1 MQPGPGRSAKPPVR
15 FVLIVSV
22 VAIAAL
28 GSSIFF
34 FRAHRPEREARKRAG
49 AAAAAAAAR
58 NAAVADRLAQLRAEP
73 DPMAFVQARAGKDD
87 AATMTELVQAYAA
100 WASRGEALEAR
111 KQIVKRFVE
120 DSNLKVGLA
129 ALLEAVALDATPR
142 QADPLWHGLV
152 RDVSGLWNAGTV
164 AWGRDLL
171 QTENSPRARDL
182 LLEGLANASP
192 DQLGGE
198 QKDLLVTDL
207 IDMYPYASPD
217 QKPALDKALAT
228 MAGPDVVEIL
238 AHRGIN
244 EGSAPLASIQAIN
257 QEIEA
262 NRTKYRKVLEQ
273 IEEEDRQAQE
283 TNARE
288 AAKSKP

>member
-1 MQPGPGRSAKPPVR
+1 MQQTPGRSAKPFPR
-15 FVLIVSV
+15 FVWIVPV
-22 VAIAAL
+22 VAIAAIG
-28 GSSIFF
+28 GSVFLV
-34 FRAHRPEREARKRAG
+34 RAHRLERETRKR
-49 AAAAAAAAR
+49 AAAAAATTAAR
-58 NAAVADRLAQLRAEP
+58 SAAVADLLAQLRAEP

-87 AATMTELVQAYAA
+87 AATVIELVQAYAA

-111 KQIVKRFVE
+111 RQIVKRFVE
-120 DSNLKVGLA
+120 DANPKVGVA
-129 ALLEAVALDATPR
+129 ALLKAVALDTTPR
-142 QADPLWHGLV
+142 RADPLWNGLV
-152 RDVSGLWNAGTV
+152 RDVSGLWNAVTA

-171 QTENSPRARDL
+171 QTETSPRAKDL
-182 LLEGLANASP
+182 LLESLASASP
-192 DQLGGE
+192 DKIGGE

-207 IDMYPYASPD
+207 IDMYPYAAPD
-217 QKPALDKALAT
+217 QKPALDKALAA

-244 EGSAPLASIQAIN
+244 EGSAPLASIQQIN

-262 NRTKYRKVLEQ
+262 SRAKYRKVLQQ
-273 IEEEDRQAQE
+273 IEEEEREAQE

>member
-1 MQPGPGRSAKPPVR
+1 MQPAPGRSAKPSVR
-15 FVLIVSV
+15 LVWIVPV
-22 VAIAAL
+22 VAIVAVG
-28 GSSIFF
+28 GSVFF
-34 FRAHRPEREARKRAG
+34 SRAHRPEGEARKR
-49 AAAAAAAAR
+49 AAAAAAAATAN
-58 NAAVADRLAQLRAEP
+58 NAAVADRVAQLRAEP
-73 DPMAFVQARAGKDD
+73 DPMAFVQARAGQDD
-87 AATMTELVQAYAA
+87 AATMTELMQAYAA

-111 KQIVKRFVE
+111 QQIVKRFVG
-120 DSNLKVGLA
+120 DSNPKVGVT
-129 ALLEAVALDATPR
+129 ALLRAVALDATPR
-142 QADPLWHGLV
+142 QADPLWKDLV
-152 RDVSGLWNAGTV
+152 RDVSGLWNAVTV

-171 QTENSPRARDL
+171 QTESSPRAKDL
-182 LLEGLANASP
+182 LLESLANASP
-192 DQLGGE
+192 DRIGGE

-217 QKPALDKALAT
+217 QKPALDKALAA
-228 MAGPDVVEIL
+228 MAGSDVVEIL

-262 NRTKYRKVLEQ
+262 NRAKYRKVLEQ